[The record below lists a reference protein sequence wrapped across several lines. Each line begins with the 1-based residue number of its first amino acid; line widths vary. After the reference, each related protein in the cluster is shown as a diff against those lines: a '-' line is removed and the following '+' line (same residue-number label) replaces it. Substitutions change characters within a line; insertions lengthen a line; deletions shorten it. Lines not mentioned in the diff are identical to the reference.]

1 MRLTLSHRSW
11 AMLAVCALSG
21 CTTFD
26 RPFASSK
33 LPAPSRQDQRLQ
45 DDVNRRIQ
53 AGDYDGA
60 KRLLDQADADKS
72 GTPGRSHAHSDGA
85 SDSGIQQVGHQ
96 TTLPSR
102 EDIIRELVKNEAPQ
116 RQTQEAQRYREMP
129 ISTLRQLYQNQQQ
142 ALALGHQQPH
152 QRETAHN
159 TLPAGHAPVEAPN
172 PRGGSFGG
180 TTPWP
185 THLNAQ
191 PGAAT
196 ALNLPVPEATA
207 PIAATLA
214 VTSTGVQLG
223 GIQTDSLTAGG
234 ALTTAAE
241 LPAINPAAPGST
253 LLPVIAPRRSTI
265 PQTVAPTDATLPA
278 LSQAIEQVTG
288 SWPANQPVN
297 TTGGLSASSAPAPSP
312 NPQSTASAT
321 SGTPPSSSPATL
333 PGTLEPIPR
342 ATPTTTPVSPGL
354 DRFKPKIP
362 NPLSGGMQ
370 KINQT
375 TKNAFDRT
383 LNLGFT
389 PTAIAETPTAT
400 SSSNADASALLSA
413 LINQLEAQLVA
424 AAPGATDVEKL
435 EHVRRHVNL
444 RMLYLM
450 AGQNDRAIEPIK
462 GLDADEQEFWQHLLW
477 SVANY
482 FDAQGMPRA
491 SDRATQSVAEL
502 RTAAQKLKSQADLEL
517 RSVTFCQR
525 IDSYG
530 NFERLSRDQFP
541 PGSAVLLYAEVENFG
556 SISAEGDRQ
565 MTSLKSTIE
574 FFKSGSDKP
583 IQTIPFKVTQDYCR
597 TKRRDFYLAFEFSIP
612 QQLEAGVYSLVLR
625 TEDQVA
631 KKVASQKINFSVE

>member
-1 MRLTLSHRSW
+1 
-11 AMLAVCALSG
+11 MLAVCALSG

-33 LPAPSRQDQRLQ
+33 LPAPARQDQRLQ

-72 GTPGRSHAHSDGA
+72 GIPGRSHAHSDGA
-85 SDSGIQQVGHQ
+85 GDSGIQQVGYQ
-96 TTLPSR
+96 STIPSR
-102 EDIIRELVKNEAPQ
+102 EDMIRELVKSEPSQ
-116 RQTQEAQRYREMP
+116 RQAAEAQRYREMP

-142 ALALGHQQPH
+142 AMSLGHQALN
-152 QRETAHN
+152 QRDVAN
-159 TLPAGHAPVEAPN
+159 NALPSGLAPVEAPN

-185 THLNAQ
+185 TNSHES
-191 PGAAT
+191 PGGSVAT
-196 ALNLPVPEATA
+196 NPLNLPVPEATA
-207 PIAATLA
+207 PPAAATLA

-223 GIQTDSLTAGG
+223 GIQTGG
-234 ALTTAAE
+234 VTPSASPVSATE

-265 PQTVAPTDATLPA
+265 PQTVAPSEATLPA

-288 SWPANQPVN
+288 SWPASQTVN
-297 TTGGLSASSAPAPSP
+297 PTGGVSASPALTPHT
-312 NPQSTASAT
+312 NPQSTATTTAGSPA
-321 SGTPPSSSPATL
+321 SGSPATL
-333 PGTLEPIPR
+333 PGTLEPLPR
-342 ATPTTTPVSPGL
+342 STATSTPSNPGL

-389 PTAIAETPTAT
+389 PPPVTETPAMAT
-400 SSSNADASALLSA
+400 SSNADASALLGA
-413 LINQLEAQLVA
+413 LINQLETQLVA
-424 AAPGATDVEKL
+424 AAPGATDAEKL

-462 GLDADEQEFWQHLLW
+462 GLEADEQEFWQHLLW

-491 SDRATQSVAEL
+491 SDRATQAVAEL

-556 SISAEGDRQ
+556 SMPAEGDRQ